1 MINTLFTDIKNR
13 MDSSVE
19 HYQSEVAGIR
29 TGRASANM
37 LDSIKADYYGTPTP
51 LKNMAQVSIPEPQL
65 IVIQAFDPSGLKAI
79 ETAIRNSDLGLNPN
93 NDGFV
98 IRLNIPPLTDER
110 REQLV
115 KVVHNMIEEGR
126 VAIRNIRRD
135 ANEQLKKWNKEHT
148 VSDDNLKRAL
158 DDIQEM
164 TDRHIEELN
173 KILAAKEKEIR
184 E

>member
-1 MINTLFTDIKNR
+1 